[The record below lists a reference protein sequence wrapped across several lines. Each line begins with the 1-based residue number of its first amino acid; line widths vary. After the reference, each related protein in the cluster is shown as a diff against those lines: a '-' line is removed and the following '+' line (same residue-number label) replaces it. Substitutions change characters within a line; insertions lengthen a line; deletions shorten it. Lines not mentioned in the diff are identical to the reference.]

1 MTRRTG
7 LAVSVAIASMTVV
20 FVASCSA
27 GQITQTDRHVPA
39 VPGVNADAAAN
50 PGPGRVA
57 VRNVLVVYPGPEGYP
72 QGGNAPIEARIFND
86 TQQPITVKVSSPDA
100 ATVRLTSSATAS
112 APPSPAESPSP
123 SAATSPSAAASPS
136 GSPRASASASPSP
149 SAPPRPT
156 ANAVPGAPAELEIA
170 PASFAVLA
178 PGAARTL
185 TLIGLKRA
193 VRTGESVQ
201 VVFDFGGGTAIPLV
215 LPVAPP
221 LIPLPRTP
229 MVIEE
234 GGEGGHG

>member
-7 LAVSVAIASMTVV
+7 LAVSVAIAAMTVA
-20 FVASCSA
+20 FVAGCSA
-27 GQITQTDRHVPA
+27 GQITQTDRQVPV
-39 VPGVNADAAAN
+39 VPGVNADAEVN

-86 TQQPITVKVSSPDA
+86 TLQPITVKVSSPDA
-100 ATVRLTSSATAS
+100 ASVRLTSSG
-112 APPSPAESPSP
+112 APSVAPSPAESPSP
-123 SAATSPSAAASPS
+123 SPSPSAAASASPS

-149 SAPPRPT
+149 SAPPRP
-156 ANAVPGAPAELEIA
+156 AASAIPGAPAELEIA

-178 PGAARTL
+178 PGATRTL
-185 TLIGLKRA
+185 TLVGLKRA
-193 VRTGESVQ
+193 IRSGQSVQ
-201 VVFDFGGGTAIPLV
+201 VVFDFGGGTTIPLV

-221 LIPLPRTP
+221 LTPLARTP

-234 GGEGGHG
+234 GEHG